1 MWRER
6 PERLTQPSPRR
17 PRRRPA
23 CRRQGQPPEGA
34 ASEGRRRRHAHARP
48 RPAGTRL
55 NRSRPASP
63 GPPPPP
69 AGTTSPSS
77 PGRATP
83 RRGRRGGCWGSRERG
98 GRQRPAVR
106 GSGWP
111 EGTPSPRVLGGSVCL
126 NRCQWAPA
134 AAGKASRTREG
145 FSPAPPPPGFPE
157 HQRLGAA

>member
-1 MWRER
+1 MAREAR
-6 PERLTQPSPRR
+6 APHPAFAEAAPAPPSL
-17 PRRRPA
+17 PA
-23 CRRQGQPPEGA
+23 
-34 ASEGRRRRHAHARP
+34 P
-48 RPAGTRL
+48 RPAARGGCERGTAPPPCPRPPSARRHPTKSLSSRL
-55 NRSRPASP
+55 PRAA
-63 GPPPPP
+63 PPP